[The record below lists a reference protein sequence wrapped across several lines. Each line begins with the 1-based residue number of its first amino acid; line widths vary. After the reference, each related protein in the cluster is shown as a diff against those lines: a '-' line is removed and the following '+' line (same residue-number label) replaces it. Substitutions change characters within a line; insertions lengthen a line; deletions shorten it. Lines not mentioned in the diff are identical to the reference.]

1 MKHKARSKMIQQS
14 IRRHRRICTIEEKVL
29 CTETVSRGWLS
40 IRKVGHTKTYSASHM
55 YAETHCKNICLV
67 VFFFSCSLVGFVSDA
82 TCMHD
87 GHPHCQQ
94 PTVPSKF

>member
-14 IRRHRRICTIEEKVL
+14 IRRHRCICTIEEKVL

-55 YAETHCKNICLV
+55 YVHQEKPSGLT
-67 VFFFSCSLVGFVSDA
+67 SDNLSIILL
-82 TCMHD
+82 
-87 GHPHCQQ
+87 
-94 PTVPSKF
+94 SKIMDR